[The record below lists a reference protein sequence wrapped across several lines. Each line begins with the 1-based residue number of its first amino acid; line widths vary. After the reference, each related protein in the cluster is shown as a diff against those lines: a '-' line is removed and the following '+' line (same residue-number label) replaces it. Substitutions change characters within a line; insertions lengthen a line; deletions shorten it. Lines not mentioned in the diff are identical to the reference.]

1 MNSRQR
7 YNMKRMSEYNAKKSE
22 IKQYSQKIERAFS
35 RLSEDC
41 SNRVLRATSLGSLRD
56 YQEPE
61 ATEQKRNRI
70 WYSKPTRE
78 MGVTCTGR
86 QKVKGKSIPAYYD

>member
-7 YNMKRMSEYNAKKSE
+7 YNMKRMSEYNARKSE

-41 SNRVLRATSLGSLRD
+41 SNRVLKATLLVPVRD
-56 YQEPE
+56 YQELDAIE
-61 ATEQKRNRI
+61 HKRNRI
-70 WYSKPTRE
+70 FYSRPTHE
-78 MGVTCTGR
+78 MGVTCTGTQR
-86 QKVKGKSIPAYYD
+86 IKGKSIPLI